1 MLSFDLAILSLSI
14 IYFFFSLICFYTF
27 IRTISSKSIYKICIP
42 FYLVMLISALIRG
55 GKLIAC
61 DLLKNNLTR
70 FFYFILGTPD
80 MFFMCAYLILVWH
93 FLNQYIINHINL
105 ANDKNIFND
114 DVPEIKKKINY
125 VLYFLLPIYSIIF
138 FIFSFLQL
146 RKIISN

>member
-1 MLSFDLAILSLSI
+1 
-14 IYFFFSLICFYTF
+14 
-27 IRTISSKSIYKICIP
+27 
-42 FYLVMLISALIRG
+42 MLISALIRG

-114 DVPEIKKKINY
+114 DVPEIKKKLIMSY
-125 VLYFLLPIYSIIF
+125 IF
-138 FIFSFLQL
+138 FFLY
-146 RKIISN
+146 I